1 MFMGVTERKRQLLG
15 VDRSVRPWSARP
27 GVVFRGISR
36 QMSLPNFVFELA
48 DIRVMID
55 AKRSNVSWDGPVRDD
70 LMVDVTQDSRYQL
83 AGGAVSLLAGSRV
96 YFFAIDRCACPE
108 ENLRMNGWGDDIDTS
123 VVDANPIA
131 DKRALLTGQ
140 PLKRRKGKPV
150 SRETKLRDLAG
161 NQECLPDLSC
171 VSVSL
176 VYVLNCGLFEHDL
189 QMLELPLEEISQGAT
204 EIHNVVV
211 LDPNLSQRELRA
223 MNRASKG
230 ELLMAEGE
238 ESGDDNEATSTD

>member
-1 MFMGVTERKRQLLG
+1 VFLGVTERKRQLLG

-27 GVVFRGISR
+27 SVVFRGISR

-70 LMVDVTQDSRYQL
+70 LMVDVPPCGMTSWMP
-83 AGGAVSLLAGSRV
+83 GGAVSLLAGSRV

-123 VVDANPIA
+123 VVDATPIA

-150 SRETKLRDLAG
+150 SSETKLRDLAG

-189 QMLELPLEEISQGAT
+189 QMSELPLEEISQGAT

-238 ESGDDNEATSTD
+238 ESGEDNEEED